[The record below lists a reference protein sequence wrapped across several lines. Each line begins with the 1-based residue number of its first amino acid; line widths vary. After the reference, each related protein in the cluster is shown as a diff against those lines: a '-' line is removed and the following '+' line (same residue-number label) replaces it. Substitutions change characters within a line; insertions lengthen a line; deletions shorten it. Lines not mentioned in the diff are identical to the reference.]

1 MNQCEC
7 RTDRYTIT
15 DTGCWEWQRSI
26 NRDGYG
32 HIFKEGRCRLAHRV
46 FYEELIGPIP
56 EDLTLDHLC
65 RNRACVNPD
74 HLEPVTQAENCQRGA
89 LAVTDRATRD
99 FIRRKRGEIPQTEL
113 AAQLGISQTAVS
125 KIQRGV
131 SWADEHTP
139 AQTIESGD

>member
-7 RTDRYTIT
+7 RRDRYTVT

-32 HIFKEGRCRLAHRV
+32 HVWKEGRCRLAHRV
-46 FYEELIGPIP
+46 YYEELVGPVP
-56 EDLTLDHLC
+56 EGLTLDHLC

-74 HLEPVTQAENCQRGA
+74 HLEPVTQAENIRRGRVA
-89 LAVTDRATRD
+89 TVPRATRD
-99 FIRRKRGEIPQTEL
+99 FIRNQRGKTTQTEL

-125 KIQRGV
+125 KIQRGA

-139 AQTIESGD
+139 APTYESGD